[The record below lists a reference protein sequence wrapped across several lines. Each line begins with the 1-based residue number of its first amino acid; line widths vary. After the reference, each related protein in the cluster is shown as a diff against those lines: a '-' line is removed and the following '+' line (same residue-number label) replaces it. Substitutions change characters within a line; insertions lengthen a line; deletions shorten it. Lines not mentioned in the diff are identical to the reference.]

1 MQERELKEK
10 ELLKALILE
19 QENQEVG
26 TTQQE

>member
-19 QENQEVG
+19 QEKQEVG